1 METLEEIYLKE
12 YENYIYKDLEPIVSP
27 EMEVVEAPE
36 FMQIDPL
43 SKALAEGVAGVQS
56 DFETNPVE
64 ALYGT
69 GKGVVQGAV
78 GLPGDLISLVR
89 GVADVLQTPEGK
101 NKLDAFL
108 AGTEKSTGAPTAMDV
123 KMFLEDTLGLP
134 KSSAEY
140 AEGLGELVAPG
151 RLATK
156 AVSKAAKAVSK
167 NKAKS
172 LATATAASAP
182 EAKREKVNE

>member
-1 METLEEIYLKE
+1 MDLEQEIIDQYLETLQPRVTGEITNAMSEALGVGD
-12 YENYIYKDLEPIVSP
+12 ISQ
-27 EMEVVEAPE
+27 VVTES
-36 FMQIDPL
+36 L
-43 SKALAEGVAGVQS
+43 SEGMAGVKS
-56 DFETNPVE
+56 DFEEDPVE
-64 ALYGT
+64 ALYGA

-78 GLPGDLISLVR
+78 GLPGDVISLVR

-101 NKLDAFL
+101 DKLDAFL
-108 AGTEKSTGAPTAMDV
+108 AGTQKSTGAPTAMDV

-151 RLATK
+151 GLATK
-156 AVSKAAKAVSK
+156 AVSKATKAVSK

>member
-1 METLEEIYLKE
+1 MESLEEIYLKE
-12 YENYIYKDLEPIVSP
+12 YDDYIYKDIEPIALP
-27 EMEVVEAPE
+27 EMKAIEVPE

-43 SKALAEGVAGVQS
+43 SGALAEGIAGVQG
-56 DFETNPVE
+56 DFEADPAE
-64 ALYGT
+64 ALYGA

-101 NKLDAFL
+101 SKLDAFL
-108 AGTEKSTGAPTAMDV
+108 AGTEKSTGLPTAMDV
-123 KMFLEDTLGLP
+123 KMFLEDTLGAP

-151 RLATK
+151 GLATK
-156 AVSKAAKAVSK
+156 AVSKATKAVSK

>member
-1 METLEEIYLKE
+1 MDLEQEIIDQYLETLQPRVTGEITNAMSEALGVGD
-12 YENYIYKDLEPIVSP
+12 ISQ
-27 EMEVVEAPE
+27 VVTES
-36 FMQIDPL
+36 L
-43 SKALAEGVAGVQS
+43 SEGMAGVKS
-56 DFETNPVE
+56 DFEEDPVE
-64 ALYGT
+64 ALYGA

-78 GLPGDLISLVR
+78 GLPGDVISLVR

-101 NKLDAFL
+101 DKLDAFL
-108 AGTEKSTGAPTAMDV
+108 AGTQKSTGAPTAMDV

-151 RLATK
+151 GLATK
-156 AVSKAAKAVSK
+156 AVSKATKAVSK

-182 EAKREKVNE
+182 EAKREKVK